1 MTGRCSIE
9 QNETNGTQ
17 QREKVDFLKKA
28 KIIESS
34 PDDIHGQ

>member
-17 QREKVDFLKKA
+17 QREKVDFKKIA